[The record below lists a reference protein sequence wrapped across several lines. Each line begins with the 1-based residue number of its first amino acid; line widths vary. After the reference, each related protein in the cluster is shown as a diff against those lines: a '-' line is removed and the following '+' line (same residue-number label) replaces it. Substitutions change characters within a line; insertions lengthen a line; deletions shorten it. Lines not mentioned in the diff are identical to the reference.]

1 MCVMKNGCTA
11 LVGPTAKGRR
21 CRRKRGEAEQDGPHL
36 ALRPERNPG
45 SFEGRQDLQTKVMTT
60 LFALFAEV
68 ERVSVSDAPRKVWP
82 RPKLARAAR
91 APMRSTGRQG
101 STGGTTRSGGC
112 STSART
118 SAPRRGAPE
127 SLELPSAPSEGREA
141 SRSVNGRKFRVR
153 QRGCQNP
160 SIAAD
165 KARPVHVVAESED
178 RR

>member
-1 MCVMKNGCTA
+1 MKNGCTA

-91 APMRSTGRQG
+91 APNAEHGTSRLDGRDDEVRRLLDLGAYKRAAARRTGVSRTTFCTFRRSRGITVRE
-101 STGGTTRSGGC
+101 
-112 STSART
+112 RT
-118 SAPRRGAPE
+118 EIPG
-127 SLELPSAPSEGREA
+127 
-141 SRSVNGRKFRVR
+141 
-153 QRGCQNP
+153 
-160 SIAAD
+160 
-165 KARPVHVVAESED
+165 
-178 RR
+178 